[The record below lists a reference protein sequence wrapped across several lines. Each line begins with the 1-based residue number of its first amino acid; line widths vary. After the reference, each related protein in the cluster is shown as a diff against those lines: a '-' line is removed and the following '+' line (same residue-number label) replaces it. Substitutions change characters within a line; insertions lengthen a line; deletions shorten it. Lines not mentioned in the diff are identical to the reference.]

1 MRSLFGDRFS
11 LMKKWLSCCS
21 PYVVIVCL
29 IVLVTVI
36 GKLVQLHFD
45 EVDLAMLYLLVIIFS
60 GHYFPIRPVWF
71 SIVTCVITYDFF
83 IIPKYYSF
91 NIEKLHHIVTLIV
104 MVVVGLVVSRLSQAQ
119 RRELERSQA
128 LQKHNHHHFQLAS
141 TMASLNDSES
151 IAQAAVNY
159 LAEVEHCSAQI
170 WLTRS
175 SLRLLSSHASF
186 NGHDHRALIAQ
197 YAHMGC
203 ERLLL
208 DAYLSVYSLNDDQGQ
223 FGVLLIRSDAV
234 LNTPPFTLPVLTLS
248 LARAEANQTLIN
260 LKKSTE
266 REKTRNTLLAS
277 VSHDLKTPLGIIL
290 GAATTLRDPDL
301 SLDKSVQEELLDTI
315 DHASRSLSLSLSKLL
330 DMTRYSSG
338 ELTLKEDWYDLEAVI
353 GAALKRIS
361 PFIADHHIQVSMSP
375 LLVKLDGILFEQVI
389 SNLVENAA
397 RYSPKQTRIDIAA
410 RYETDQLIVMVQDE
424 GKGIPADEL
433 PLIFDRFYRGSNQ
446 TSKGTGLGLAICKVI
461 VEAHYG
467 EIRVKNTPDKG
478 ACFTL
483 VIPCEHYQTDDNFD
497 E

>member
-1 MRSLFGDRFS
+1 
-11 LMKKWLSCCS
+11 MKKTPCGIS
-21 PYVVIVCL
+21 PYLVITFLTIFVT
-29 IVLVTVI
+29 LV

-60 GHYFPIRPVWF
+60 GHYYPMRPVWF
-71 SIVTCVITYDFF
+71 SIVACVITYDFF

-91 NIEKLHHIVTLIV
+91 NIEKLHHIVTLFV
-104 MVVVGLVVSRLSQAQ
+104 MVLIGLVVSRLSQAQ
-119 RRELERSQA
+119 RRELERSKA
-128 LQKHNHHHFQLAS
+128 LQKHNHDHFQLAS
-141 TMASLNDSES
+141 VMASLNDSES

-159 LAEVEHCSAQI
+159 LNDIEKCTAQI
-170 WLTRS
+170 WLTRT
-175 SLRLLSSHASF
+175 SLRLLSTHSSF
-186 NGHDHRALIAQ
+186 HGQDHRHLISQ
-197 YAHMGC
+197 YTDMGC

-223 FGVLLIRSDAV
+223 FGLLLLRSEEVLVS
-234 LNTPPFTLPVLTLS
+234 PPFALPVLTLS
-248 LARAEANQTLIN
+248 LARAESNQTLIN
-260 LKKSTE
+260 LKKSAE

-301 SLDKSVQEELLDTI
+301 TLDNTVQNELLDTI
-315 DHASRSLSLSLSKLL
+315 DYASRGLSLSLSKLL

-338 ELTLKEDWYDLEAVI
+338 ELNLKVDWCDLEAII

-361 PFIADHHIQVSMSP
+361 PFVSDHQICIQMMP
-375 LLVKLDGILFEQVI
+375 LFVKIDGILFEQVI

-397 RYSPKQTRIDIAA
+397 RYSPKNTKICIRGSYDSN
-410 RYETDQLIVMVQDE
+410 QLTLTVQDE
-424 GKGIPADEL
+424 GQGIPAQEL
-433 PLIFDRFYRGSNQ
+433 PFIFDRFYRGSNQ

-467 EIRVKNTPDKG
+467 EIRVKNTVARG

-483 VIPCEHYQTDDNFD
+483 VIPCEHYQVD
-497 E
+497 ETFHE